1 MAFSTHLIVSSRLN
15 DCDADSL
22 QIRAED
28 NGFIIECNDIP
39 PPMQETTPQPSTPS
53 ARSNATT
60 FAVNNVSESLPANG
74 SAIKSPDEMHQ
85 QSSERE
91 QLQNDSES
99 QSREAEQADGAE
111 ST

>member
-1 MAFSTHLIVSSRLN
+1 MAFSTHLIVSSRLTN
-15 DCDADSL
+15 CDADSL

-28 NGFIIECNDIP
+28 NGFIIECEDIQR
-39 PPMQETTPQPSTPS
+39 PMQEATPQPSTPS

-60 FAVNNVSESLPANG
+60 FAASESLLANG
-74 SAIKSPDEMHQ
+74 SAIKTLDEMHR
-85 QSSERE
+85 QSSDRE

-99 QSREAEQADGAE
+99 QSREAEQAGGAE